1 MNRAVSL
8 SEAFL
13 RALVDEL
20 AGKQT
25 AAIILAGSHAQG
37 DATPYSDLD
46 MAHIV
51 AAPLSGPDKQYYYRE
66 GHLVSVATRPLS
78 WFRAAVT
85 RPEHAVLY
93 VAGLRGA
100 RILLDREGAFHAF
113 QQELENFS
121 WAPLQEA
128 ANSYASSAM
137 LHLVELAHKVLSAL
151 VRGDRLCLFEAA
163 SGLWYALTQVV
174 TVQRGVLVV
183 SSHTHM
189 RQVREAVGMDAP
201 WTRYHGLVAESDVQ
215 EARATSVEARAIAA
229 LCLYQET
236 VALQRSVIRP
246 EHREIA
252 EQTVVTIEAALP
264 QLRSISDRLEP

>member
-1 MNRAVSL
+1 MNGAVSL

-25 AAIILAGSHAQG
+25 VAIILAGSHAQG
-37 DATPYSDLD
+37 DATPYSDVD

-51 AAPLSGPDKQYYYRE
+51 AAPLSGPDKRYYYRE

-93 VAGLRGA
+93 VAGLRQA
-100 RILLDREGAFHAF
+100 RILLDREGTFRAF

-121 WAPLQEA
+121 WVPLQEA

-137 LHLVELAHKVLSAL
+137 MHLAELAHKVLSAL
-151 VRGDRLCLFEAA
+151 VRGDRLSLFEAT

-174 TVQRGVLVV
+174 AVQRGVLAV

-189 RQVREAVGMDAP
+189 RQVREAVGTDAP
-201 WTRYHGLVAESDVQ
+201 WTQYHGVIAASDVHA
-215 EARATSVEARAIAA
+215 ARATSVEARAIAA
-229 LCLYQET
+229 LCLYKET
-236 VALQRSVIRP
+236 ATLLRPVIRP
-246 EHREIA
+246 EHREAA
-252 EQTVVTIEAALP
+252 EQTVLTIEAALR
-264 QLRSISDRLEP
+264 QLRSISGRLEP